1 MHLNR
6 RVRLQLAIF
15 TIVAVVAGAVMIFG
29 YIKVPALAG
38 VGRYTVTVQLP
49 EAAGLYKS
57 GNVTY
62 RGTEVGR
69 IEEVRLTDTG
79 VQAVLSLN
87 SDTKIPSDLKAEVH
101 SQTAVGEQYVAL
113 LPRNGTSAPLKNGDV
128 ITRDNVAVPP
138 NINALV
144 DATNRGLQAIPRDNL
159 KKAVD
164 ESYTAVGGLGP
175 ELARL
180 VKGSTALAID
190 SRAHLEPLT
199 SLIDQAKPVLDSQ
212 AETSDSI
219 AAWASNLATITGELK
234 TKDSALAGFIDN
246 GAQAADEG
254 RQLFERLNPTLPV
267 LLANLVSVEQVA
279 VTYNAGIEQ
288 LLVLLPPAVSAVG
301 AAGVANHNTKQ
312 DYKGAYLDFN
322 LNINLPP
329 PCTTGFLP
337 AQQQR
342 AAAHTDAPDL
352 PEGDLYCRVPQDST
366 LVAVR
371 GARNTPCLNAPGKRA
386 PTAAM
391 CESDQS
397 YVPLNDGMN
406 WKGDPNA
413 TLSGQAIPQ
422 LRPGQTPPDA
432 AQPPQGPAPAPP
444 PLAVTQYDPST
455 GTYLA
460 PDGRVYTQQN
470 LAKSTDTDQT
480 WQSMLIPPGQ

>member
-29 YIKVPALAG
+29 YIKVPALAS

-113 LPRNGTSAPLKNGDV
+113 LPRNATSAPLKNGDV

-144 DATNRGLQAIPRDNL
+144 DAANRGLQAIPRENL
-159 KKAVD
+159 NTAVD

-190 SRAHLEPLT
+190 SRAKLESLT
-199 SLIDQAKPVLDSQ
+199 TLIDQAKPVLDSQ
-212 AETSDSI
+212 ADTSDSI
-219 AAWASNLATITGELK
+219 AAWASNVATITDELK
-234 TKDSALAGFIDN
+234 TKDSAVAGFIDN

-288 LLVLLPPAVSAVG
+288 LLVLLPPAVGAVG
-301 AAGVANHNTKQ
+301 AAGVANVNTKQ

-329 PCTTGFLP
+329 PCSTGYLP

-342 AAAHTDAPDL
+342 TAAHTDAPDL

-391 CESDQS
+391 CESDEN
-397 YVPLNDGMN
+397 YVPLNDGTN

-432 AQPPQGPAPAPP
+432 ALPPPAPGSAPP

-470 LAKSTDTDQT
+470 LAKPTEGQT
-480 WQSMLIPPGQ
+480 WQSMLIPPGP